1 VAAILAGTY
10 VTVGID
16 HLARISDDLES
27 QVARLKADVVRGER
41 LVSFGPLFHKFTFHY
56 RDAIEIVPWPEAD
69 FAADPPWEYFCFLAY
84 RERVHGKLPFAWE
97 KVAVVY
103 CDRGREKGAN
113 HVYVG
118 RRVGRKSETA
128 PSPRTEAA
136 R

>member
-1 VAAILAGTY
+1 
-10 VTVGID
+10 
-16 HLARISDDLES
+16 
-27 QVARLKADVVRGER
+27 VARLKADVVRGER